1 MRLTNLRFADD
12 VLVVGSSLKQVTE
25 MLQLLQAETGKC
37 GLELHPEKT
46 KIISSTN
53 RQNRPRNK
61 YTHVGDMKIEILART
76 GTLKYLGRQITF
88 NDAQR
93 AELSNRI
100 RGAWAKFMEHKD
112 ELTKKTYAL
121 SDRLRLFD
129 AVVSPAVLY
138 GSETWTLTKEMERAL
153 RTTQRRMLRAIL
165 GQSRRRIQEQTE
177 RTTPAESE
185 EEGADDVPEEDSRD
199 ELEPWVEWIKRVT
212 HNVENNL
219 KRLKIRTWV
228 EQARKRKWKFAAEL
242 YSGSGERKW
251 THLAL
256 EWNPQVH
263 HDTVRPTARRNPTR
277 PNLRWTDELHN
288 FVKKR
293 LSPARVWNE
302 VCPNPDFWI
311 ECEDQFVNEDVN

>member
-1 MRLTNLRFADD
+1 
-12 VLVVGSSLKQVTE
+12 
-25 MLQLLQAETGKC
+25 
-37 GLELHPEKT
+37 
-46 KIISSTN
+46 
-53 RQNRPRNK
+53 
-61 YTHVGDMKIEILART
+61 MKIEVLART
-76 GTLKYLGRQITF
+76 GEIKYLGRQITF
-88 NDAQR
+88 TDAQR
-93 AELSNRI
+93 AELKNRL

-112 ELTKKTYAL
+112 ELIKKKYAL

-129 AVVSPAVLY
+129 AVVTPAVLY
-138 GSETWTLTKEMERAL
+138 GAGTWTLTKEMERAL

-165 GQSRRRIQEQTE
+165 GQGRRKIERTTE
-177 RTTPAESE
+177 RTHAEEDGNSE
-185 EEGADDVPEEDSRD
+185 EDGDNETAEEDD
-199 ELEPWVEWIKRVT
+199 GDLLEPWVEWIQRVT
-212 HNVENNL
+212 HNMENNL
-219 KRLKIRTWV
+219 KRLNIKIWV

-311 ECEDQFVNEDVN
+311 ECEDQFVNENVN